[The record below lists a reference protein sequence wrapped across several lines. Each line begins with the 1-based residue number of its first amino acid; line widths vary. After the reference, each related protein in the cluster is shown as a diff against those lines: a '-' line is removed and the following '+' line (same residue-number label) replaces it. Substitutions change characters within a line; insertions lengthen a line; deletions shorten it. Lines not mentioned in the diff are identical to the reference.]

1 MREWWLSP
9 DLYAYLPPHMKAGS
23 TASHRNSGHAAQ
35 TCIAAGVVCAFLA
48 ACSGTK
54 SPFAQETERDIR
66 RAVVD
71 TTRREIEDA
80 ERFPT
85 PIVVHRDEVGNE
97 LTIKPEVMPE
107 LLAMA
112 GLPSYEGVAV
122 VLGRDFYG
130 KPARTSKVSLE
141 RSVRTAVENNIAV
154 QFARFGPAISEA
166 QVIAA
171 EAAFDWTLFN
181 NFNYTDQD
189 SPRVGTSFGGSTF
202 SPGFDNFQSVTN
214 TTGLRRVLAGGGRLT
229 VQQDAGYTDNQTLG
243 QNNNPNPAQQTSF
256 TVQWDQPL
264 LRGAGSEVTQAEIR
278 VARNAE
284 RSSVQTL
291 RRDLIRVVT
300 DTEKTYWDLVAAYS
314 DVLILQRLQE
324 RGEKTRDQLKTR
336 ARLDTNQAQIA
347 DAVSRVERRKL
358 DVLQAQSN
366 VRQLSDRLKGL
377 MNDPGLPVGSEIV
390 LLPSD
395 RPVDA
400 PIRFSTI
407 DSLRQAI
414 QNRPEV
420 QQAIIAIDDASI
432 RQLVARNQRLPDLN
446 IRLQSR
452 WASLDDNIGE
462 SIGSQFNGNFVD
474 YLLGGSLEI
483 PIGNRRAEA
492 EYRRRRLERM
502 QTILAYKNT
511 VQTSVNETK
520 TSLNSV
526 ITRYKEIAQ
535 AGDARLA
542 QAEVL
547 RVLLLEKQF
556 DQGITVERLDLELN
570 KQESLASAERAEVQ
584 ARTQY
589 QASLADLFAA
599 MGTTLERNKIQM
611 AVPTTAD
618 VIWDQGGN

>member
-1 MREWWLSP
+1 
-9 DLYAYLPPHMKAGS
+9 MKEGTTLNFAKHFRGRRGL
-23 TASHRNSGHAAQ
+23 THPL
-35 TCIAAGVVCAFLA
+35 AAGAVALLLT
-48 ACSGTK
+48 ACGGNK
-54 SPFAQETERDIR
+54 SPFALETEQDLR
-66 RAVVD
+66 RAVID
-71 TTRREIEDA
+71 TTRRELQDS
-80 ERFPT
+80 ERYPK
-85 PIVVHRDEVGNE
+85 PILIHRDEVGNE

-107 LLAMA
+107 LLSMAGMGSYEAMA
-112 GLPSYEGVAV
+112 VE
-122 VLGRDFYG
+122 LGRDLYG
-130 KPARTSKVSLE
+130 KPARTAKLSLE
-141 RSVRTAVENNIAV
+141 RAVRTAVENNVAV
-154 QFARFGPAISEA
+154 QFARLGPAISEA

-181 NFNYTDQD
+181 NFNYTNQD

-202 SPGFDNFQSVTN
+202 SPGFDAFQSLSS

-229 VQQDAGYTDNQTLG
+229 VQQDASYNDNQTRG
-243 QNNNPNPAQQTSF
+243 QNNNPNPAQQTAF
-256 TVQWDQPL
+256 TLQWDQPL

-278 VARNAE
+278 VSRNAE

-300 DTEKTYWDLVAAYS
+300 DTEKTYWDLVAGYA
-314 DVLILQRLQE
+314 DVLIFLRLQE

-358 DVLQAQSN
+358 DVLQAQAT
-366 VRQLSDRLKGL
+366 VRRLSDTLKAL
-377 MNDPGLPVGSEIV
+377 MNDPSLPVGSEVV
-390 LLPSD
+390 LIPSD

-400 PIRFSTI
+400 PIQFSTV

-420 QQAIIAIDDASI
+420 QQAVIAIDDASI
-432 RQLVARNQRLPDLN
+432 RQMVARNQRLPDLN
-446 IRLQSR
+446 VRLQTR
-452 WASLDDNIGE
+452 WASLEDNMGE
-462 SIGSQFNGNFVD
+462 SFASQFDGDFVD

-511 VQTSVNETK
+511 VQTAVNETK
-520 TSLNSV
+520 TSLTNV

-542 QAEVL
+542 QSEVL
-547 RVLLLEKQF
+547 RVLLLEKQY

-570 KQESLASAERAEVQ
+570 KQESLASAERSEVQ
-584 ARTQY
+584 AHTQY
-589 QASLADLFAA
+589 HASLADLFAA
-599 MGTTLERNKIQM
+599 MGTSLERNRVQL

-618 VIWDQGGN
+618 IIWDTARK